1 MLDAEEIAS
10 HQLTT
15 EEVREYCADVK
26 VLGKSALKYV
36 LNTAGFS
43 PAFSFST

>member
-1 MLDAEEIAS
+1 MQIVLDSEEIAH

-15 EEVREYCADVK
+15 DEVREYCADVK

-36 LNTAGFS
+36 LSNYWCNI
-43 PAFSFST
+43 